1 MSKKWKQTNVKQSGC
16 GTGESTLKKIN
27 RKREKWFSVDEHD
40 SSKLVSL
47 QTASQKIYLVASL

>member
-40 SSKLVSL
+40 
-47 QTASQKIYLVASL
+47 